1 MITISKFSNTVQY
14 NLKTTLDSSGLT
26 KLQAEIRK
34 TQSEL
39 SKMQAM
45 SLLDDKRVAKAQAQ
59 LEGLQ
64 TALNKSFNTKVGM
77 LDMSEFQKNLAKSGT
92 SIRELSSAFVNAG
105 VTGRTSFNSLLGQL
119 GKIDTRMT
127 SLSKSTDKVINTIGN
142 TVRWGVIASGFSSMM
157 NSIHSAVD
165 YVKELDSSLTDIMM
179 VTDYSRQ
186 QMNEYAKSAN
196 EVAKSLGSTTTQVTQ
211 GTTVFAQQGYDLEKS
226 SQLAELSIKL
236 ANASG
241 QDSADTSD
249 QITAYMNAYGL
260 DSSIEN
266 LSKELDSWAEV
277 ANVSAAD
284 VQELATASQKAAST
298 ANTVGVSTEQLSATI
313 ATIESVTRE
322 APENIGRYSCLL
334 YFYC

>member
-92 SIRELSSAFVNAG
+92 SIRELSSAFVNAS

-196 EVAKSLGSTTTQVTQ
+196 EVAKSLGSTTTQVTS
-211 GTTVFAQQGYDLEKS
+211 GTTVFAQQGTLPFGK
-226 SQLAELSIKL
+226 
-236 ANASG
+236 N
-241 QDSADTSD
+241 
-249 QITAYMNAYGL
+249 
-260 DSSIEN
+260 
-266 LSKELDSWAEV
+266 
-277 ANVSAAD
+277 
-284 VQELATASQKAAST
+284 
-298 ANTVGVSTEQLSATI
+298 
-313 ATIESVTRE
+313 
-322 APENIGRYSCLL
+322 
-334 YFYC
+334 F

>member
-92 SIRELSSAFVNAG
+92 SIRELSSAFINAG

-186 QMNEYAKSAN
+186 QMNEYAKTAN
-196 EVAKSLGSTTTQVTQ
+196 EIAKTLGSTTTQVTQ
-211 GTTVFAQQGYDLEKS
+211 GSVVF
-226 SQLAELSIKL
+226 SQ
-236 ANASG
+236 
-241 QDSADTSD
+241 
-249 QITAYMNAYGL
+249 M
-260 DSSIEN
+260 
-266 LSKELDSWAEV
+266 
-277 ANVSAAD
+277 
-284 VQELATASQKAAST
+284 
-298 ANTVGVSTEQLSATI
+298 
-313 ATIESVTRE
+313 
-322 APENIGRYSCLL
+322 GRYK
-334 YFYC
+334 YN

>member
-39 SKMQAM
+39 SRMQAM
-45 SLLDDKRVAKAQAQ
+45 SLLDDQRVAKAQAQ
-59 LEGLQ
+59 LENLQ

-77 LDMSEFQKNLAKSGT
+77 LDMAEFQKNLAKSGT
-92 SIRELSSAFVNAG
+92 SIRELSTAFVNAG

-179 VTDYSRQ
+179 VTDYSKQ
-186 QMNEYAKSAN
+186 QMNEYAKTAN
-196 EVAKSLGSTTTQVTQ
+196 EVAKALGSTTTQVTA
-211 GTTVFAQQGYDLEKS
+211 GSVVYSQQG
-226 SQLAELSIKL
+226 
-236 ANASG
+236 G
-241 QDSADTSD
+241 FFT
-249 QITAYMNAYGL
+249 
-260 DSSIEN
+260 
-266 LSKELDSWAEV
+266 
-277 ANVSAAD
+277 
-284 VQELATASQKAAST
+284 
-298 ANTVGVSTEQLSATI
+298 
-313 ATIESVTRE
+313 
-322 APENIGRYSCLL
+322 C
-334 YFYC
+334 

>member
-186 QMNEYAKSAN
+186 QMNEYAKTAN
-196 EVAKSLGSTTTQVTQ
+196 EIAKTLGSTTTQVTQ
-211 GTTVFAQQGYDLEKS
+211 GSVVFSQMGTLYCYNQS
-226 SQLAELSIKL
+226 SL
-236 ANASG
+236 
-241 QDSADTSD
+241 
-249 QITAYMNAYGL
+249 
-260 DSSIEN
+260 
-266 LSKELDSWAEV
+266 
-277 ANVSAAD
+277 
-284 VQELATASQKAAST
+284 
-298 ANTVGVSTEQLSATI
+298 
-313 ATIESVTRE
+313 R
-322 APENIGRYSCLL
+322 
-334 YFYC
+334 

>member
-39 SKMQAM
+39 SRMQAM
-45 SLLDDKRVAKAQAQ
+45 SLLDDQRVAKAQAQ
-59 LEGLQ
+59 LENLQ

-77 LDMSEFQKNLAKSGT
+77 LDMAEFQKNLAKSGT
-92 SIRELSSAFVNAG
+92 SIRELSTAFVNAG

-179 VTDYSRQ
+179 VTDYSKQ
-186 QMNEYAKSAN
+186 QMNEYAKTAN
-196 EVAKSLGSTTTQVTQ
+196 EVAKALGSTTTQVTA
-211 GTTVFAQQGYDLEKS
+211 GSVVYSQQGKIF
-226 SQLAELSIKL
+226 A
-236 ANASG
+236 
-241 QDSADTSD
+241 
-249 QITAYMNAYGL
+249 
-260 DSSIEN
+260 
-266 LSKELDSWAEV
+266 
-277 ANVSAAD
+277 
-284 VQELATASQKAAST
+284 
-298 ANTVGVSTEQLSATI
+298 
-313 ATIESVTRE
+313 
-322 APENIGRYSCLL
+322 C
-334 YFYC
+334 

>member
-186 QMNEYAKSAN
+186 QMNEYAKTAN
-196 EVAKSLGSTTTQVTQ
+196 EIAKTLGSTTTEVTQ
-211 GTTVFAQQGYDLEKS
+211 GSTVFAQMG
-226 SQLAELSIKL
+226 
-236 ANASG
+236 
-241 QDSADTSD
+241 
-249 QITAYMNAYGL
+249 M
-260 DSSIEN
+260 
-266 LSKELDSWAEV
+266 
-277 ANVSAAD
+277 
-284 VQELATASQKAAST
+284 
-298 ANTVGVSTEQLSATI
+298 
-313 ATIESVTRE
+313 
-322 APENIGRYSCLL
+322 L
-334 YFYC
+334 YCYN

>member
-105 VTGRTSFNSLLGQL
+105 VTGRTSLNSLLGQL

-186 QMNEYAKSAN
+186 QMNEYAKTAN
-196 EVAKSLGSTTTQVTQ
+196 EIAKTLGSTTTQVTQ
-211 GTTVFAQQGYDLEKS
+211 GSVVFSQMGTLYCYNQS
-226 SQLAELSIKL
+226 SL
-236 ANASG
+236 
-241 QDSADTSD
+241 
-249 QITAYMNAYGL
+249 
-260 DSSIEN
+260 
-266 LSKELDSWAEV
+266 
-277 ANVSAAD
+277 
-284 VQELATASQKAAST
+284 
-298 ANTVGVSTEQLSATI
+298 
-313 ATIESVTRE
+313 R
-322 APENIGRYSCLL
+322 
-334 YFYC
+334 

>member
-196 EVAKSLGSTTTQVTQ
+196 EVAKSLGSTTTQVTS
-211 GTTVFAQQGYDLEKS
+211 GTTVFAQQGALPFGK
-226 SQLAELSIKL
+226 
-236 ANASG
+236 N
-241 QDSADTSD
+241 
-249 QITAYMNAYGL
+249 
-260 DSSIEN
+260 
-266 LSKELDSWAEV
+266 
-277 ANVSAAD
+277 
-284 VQELATASQKAAST
+284 
-298 ANTVGVSTEQLSATI
+298 
-313 ATIESVTRE
+313 
-322 APENIGRYSCLL
+322 
-334 YFYC
+334 F

>member
-1 MITISKFSNTVQY
+1 
-14 NLKTTLDSSGLT
+14 
-26 KLQAEIRK
+26 
-34 TQSEL
+34 
-39 SKMQAM
+39 MQAM
-45 SLLDDKRVAKAQAQ
+45 SLLDDKQVTKAQAQ

-105 VTGRTSFNSLLGQL
+105 VTGKTSFNSLLGQL

-179 VTDYSRQ
+179 VTDYSKQ

-196 EVAKSLGSTTTQVTQ
+196 EVAKSLGSTTTQVTS
-211 GTTVFAQQGYDLEKS
+211 GTTVFAQQGKFLPVY
-226 SQLAELSIKL
+226 
-236 ANASG
+236 
-241 QDSADTSD
+241 
-249 QITAYMNAYGL
+249 
-260 DSSIEN
+260 
-266 LSKELDSWAEV
+266 
-277 ANVSAAD
+277 
-284 VQELATASQKAAST
+284 
-298 ANTVGVSTEQLSATI
+298 
-313 ATIESVTRE
+313 
-322 APENIGRYSCLL
+322 
-334 YFYC
+334 